1 MQCKKLLKQKSTN
14 DHKWN
19 LHFDALPT
27 TPIGWFW
34 LFFKVGTYMFSY
46 YYNTPYHAF
55 YDYQNCILL
64 LLCNIL
70 FYDDK
75 LYVVHMK
82 KCI

>member
-1 MQCKKLLKQKSTN
+1 MIFRSLKKT
-14 DHKWN
+14 
-19 LHFDALPT
+19 F
-27 TPIGWFW
+27 
-34 LFFKVGTYMFSY
+34 
-46 YYNTPYHAF
+46 YHAF

-64 LLCNIL
+64 FLCNIL